1 MVKTQPARR
10 LIALAN
16 SPGGR
21 WARVVGGVLLVA
33 LALRL
38 RGPAGF
44 ALVLG
49 GLLAGVPALWSRCL

>member
-1 MVKTQPARR
+1 MVKTQPVGR

-16 SPGGR
+16 SPDGR

-38 RGPAGF
+38 RGAAGF
-44 ALVLG
+44 ALALG
-49 GLLAGVPALWSRCL
+49 GLLAGVPALWGRCL